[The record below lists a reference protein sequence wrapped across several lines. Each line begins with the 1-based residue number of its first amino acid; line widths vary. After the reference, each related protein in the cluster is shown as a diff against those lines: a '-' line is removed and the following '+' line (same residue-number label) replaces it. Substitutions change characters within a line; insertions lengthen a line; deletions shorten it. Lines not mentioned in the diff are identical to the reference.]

1 MASPSCPRLVAAC
14 STRPSASA
22 SSSLRSL
29 LALTGSVLCLI
40 SDSSLPFSRLHFWM
54 LLPQSVSIHFDHPHL
69 PTSTLSCLWSR
80 PTPAPSANP
89 QAPGSAMFCPPTHPV
104 AQLPS
109 CVCPRPQ
116 RGGGGRSRS
125 AGGRGRDSYS
135 LGTVPGPRPHLA
147 LPPAGPQPVQPL
159 SLPGPPTPCND
170 L

>member
-69 PTSTLSCLWSR
+69 PTSTLGTVLSVVQ
-80 PTPAPSANP
+80 AYPSA
-89 QAPGSAMFCPPTHPV
+89 F
-104 AQLPS
+104 
-109 CVCPRPQ
+109 R
-116 RGGGGRSRS
+116 
-125 AGGRGRDSYS
+125 
-135 LGTVPGPRPHLA
+135 
-147 LPPAGPQPVQPL
+147 
-159 SLPGPPTPCND
+159 
-170 L
+170 